1 MAGPGAGGRTAGVFV
16 RRVPRRALRAAPG
29 SMIGKT
35 RESAVSPYALEMG
48 ALLLT
53 AGRRIS

>member
-1 MAGPGAGGRTAGVFV
+1 
-16 RRVPRRALRAAPG
+16 
-29 SMIGKT
+29 MIGKT